1 MDKNRPTG
9 RQKNVTGG
17 SSSVNKTGS
26 GLGTGPVGNVGS
38 HSNSSSSNHTQL
50 SGGTSPRRVGTRAG
64 GMGLGG
70 VAVLII
76 FFLIKSFLG
85 GGGGVSTGQSDL
97 YDFTGQTQSQTQDY
111 TSAAAANTQA
121 DMTVAEGARDK
132 RFNVIGNGEDTV
144 TIMVYLCGTDL
155 ESKSGMATND
165 LNEMLQADISDKVNL
180 IVYTGGCRAWKN
192 NVISSSK
199 NQIYQIK
206 DGKFICLESDMGSG
220 AMVDPATL
228 TSFIKYG
235 AKNFPADRMNLI
247 FWDHGGGSITGYG
260 YDEKNSSAGSMN
272 LAGIDTALSNAGIYY
287 DFIGFDTCLMATV
300 ENGLMLEKY
309 ADYMIASEETEPGVG
324 WYYTNWLT
332 KLSANTSMPTVE
344 IGKNIIDDFVDVC
357 NQKCR
362 GQKTTLS
369 IVDLAELKATVPDEL
384 TDFARSTNDLIK
396 NDGYKKVANARRNT
410 REFAQSSKIDQIDLI
425 HFCENIGN
433 SEGSDLANALE
444 GAIKYNRTSASM
456 TDAHGLAIYFPYQK
470 TGKVSNALNLFKKI
484 GMDNEYSKCIQQ
496 FASTEVT
503 GQMAAGGASNPYS
516 SLTGSLIGGGS
527 TSAPSGGNSDMIM
540 SLLGGMLGSG
550 GSSGTSASSYG
561 FDPSVLDLFMGRDIS
576 NEETAD
582 YVSQNYL
589 DANNLVWTQADG
601 TYKIVMDEDQW
612 DLVQDVELNVFVD
625 DGEGYIDLGIDNVFD
640 FDDDGALIGEYDG
653 TWIALDGQVVPYY
666 HMDTID
672 YSDSYT
678 ITGYVPCFLNG
689 ERAELLLTFDSQNPN
704 GYIAGA
710 RFVYTQGET
719 DAVAKNIE
727 EVKAGDIVE
736 PICDY
741 YTYDGTYSDSYKLDA
756 KITLSAK
763 TQISNVKIADSPTQA
778 TYRFTDIYNQKY
790 WTPVIP

>member
-9 RQKNVTGG
+9 REKNVTDG
-17 SSSVNKTGS
+17 SSSVNKKGS
-26 GLGTGPVGNVGS
+26 GLGTGPVGNVNS
-38 HSNSSSSNHTQL
+38 HSGSSQSGGHTQL
-50 SGGTSPRRVGTRAG
+50 SGGGSGKKAGTRAG
-64 GMGLGG
+64 LGMGG
-70 VAVLII
+70 VAVLVIM
-76 FFLIKSFLG
+76 FLLKSFFG
-85 GGGGVSTGQSDL
+85 GGGSISTDQADL
-97 YDFTGQTQSQTQDY
+97 YDLTGQTQTQDTY
-111 TSAAAANTQA
+111 TSASTSTTQA
-121 DMTVAEGARDK
+121 DMTVAAGARDK
-132 RFNVIGNGEDTV
+132 RFTVKGNGQDTV
-144 TIMVYLCGTDL
+144 TIMVYMCGTDL

-165 LNEMLQADISDKVNL
+165 LNEMLQANLSDKVNL
-180 IVYTGGCRAWKN
+180 IVYTGGCKAWKN
-192 NVISSSK
+192 NVISSSR

-206 DGKFICLESDMGSG
+206 DGKFVCLESDMDTG

-228 TSFIKYG
+228 TAFIKYG

-272 LAGIDTALSNAGIYY
+272 LAGIDTALRDAGIYY

-300 ENGLMLEKY
+300 ENGLMLENY

-369 IVDLAELKATVPDEL
+369 VVDLAELKATVPDEL
-384 TDFARSTNDLIK
+384 TTFAKSTNDLIK
-396 NDGYKKVANARRNT
+396 NDGYKKVASARKNT

-433 SEGSDLANALE
+433 AEGRSLAEALE
-444 GAIKYNRTSASM
+444 GAIKYNRTSSSM

-470 TGKVSNALNLFKKI
+470 TGKVSSALNLFKKI

-496 FASTEVT
+496 FASVETT
-503 GQMAAGGASNPYS
+503 GQMAAGGTANPYS
-516 SLTGSLIGGGS
+516 SLAGSLIGGGS
-527 TSAPSGGNSDMIM
+527 VNASSGGSSDMIM
-540 SLLGGMLGSG
+540 SMLSGMLGG
-550 GSSGTSASSYG
+550 TSSSSSASSYG
-561 FDPSVLDLFMGRDIS
+561 FDASVLDLFAGRDIS
-576 NEETAD
+576 DEQTAA
-582 YVSQNYL
+582 YVSNNFL
-589 DANNLVWTQADG
+589 DVNNLKWVSAG
-601 TYKIVMDEDQW
+601 SGNKIIMPEDQW

-625 DGEGYIDLGIDNVFD
+625 DGEGYIDLGMDNVFD
-640 FDDDGALIGEYDG
+640 FDDDGNLIGEYDG
-653 TWIALDGQVVPYY
+653 TWLALDGQVVPYY
-666 HMDTID
+666 HMDTVD
-672 YSDSYT
+672 YSNSYT

-689 ERAELLLTFDSQNPN
+689 ERAELLLTFDSENPK

-710 RFVYTQGET
+710 RFVYTSGET
-719 DAVAKNIE
+719 EAVAKNIE
-727 EVKAGDIVE
+727 EVKAGDVVE

-741 YTYDGTYSDSYKLDA
+741 YTYDGKYSDSYLLDA
-756 KITLSAK
+756 KITLTDN
-763 TQISNVKIADSPTQA
+763 TQISNVRIEGSPTRA

>member
-97 YDFTGQTQSQTQDY
+97 YDFTEQTQSQTQDNIC
-111 TSAAAANTQA
+111 AAAANTQA

-410 REFAQSSKIDQIDLI
+410 QGKSR
-425 HFCENIGN
+425 GN
-433 SEGSDLANALE
+433 N
-444 GAIKYNRTSASM
+444 
-456 TDAHGLAIYFPYQK
+456 
-470 TGKVSNALNLFKKI
+470 
-484 GMDNEYSKCIQQ
+484 
-496 FASTEVT
+496 
-503 GQMAAGGASNPYS
+503 
-516 SLTGSLIGGGS
+516 
-527 TSAPSGGNSDMIM
+527 
-540 SLLGGMLGSG
+540 
-550 GSSGTSASSYG
+550 
-561 FDPSVLDLFMGRDIS
+561 
-576 NEETAD
+576 
-582 YVSQNYL
+582 
-589 DANNLVWTQADG
+589 
-601 TYKIVMDEDQW
+601 
-612 DLVQDVELNVFVD
+612 
-625 DGEGYIDLGIDNVFD
+625 
-640 FDDDGALIGEYDG
+640 
-653 TWIALDGQVVPYY
+653 
-666 HMDTID
+666 
-672 YSDSYT
+672 
-678 ITGYVPCFLNG
+678 
-689 ERAELLLTFDSQNPN
+689 
-704 GYIAGA
+704 
-710 RFVYTQGET
+710 
-719 DAVAKNIE
+719 
-727 EVKAGDIVE
+727 
-736 PICDY
+736 
-741 YTYDGTYSDSYKLDA
+741 
-756 KITLSAK
+756 
-763 TQISNVKIADSPTQA
+763 
-778 TYRFTDIYNQKY
+778 
-790 WTPVIP
+790 

>member
-9 RQKNVTGG
+9 REKHVTEG
-17 SSSVNKTGS
+17 SSSVNKKGS
-26 GLGTGPVGNVGS
+26 GLGTGPVGNVSS
-38 HSNSSSSNHTQL
+38 HSNSSHTQL
-50 SGGTSPRRVGTRAG
+50 SGGGSARRSGTRG
-64 GMGLGG
+64 VGMGG
-70 VAVLII
+70 AAILII

-85 GGGGVSTGQSDL
+85 GGGDISTDQTGL
-97 YDFTGQTQSQTQDY
+97 YDLTGQTQTQDSY
-111 TSAAAANTQA
+111 VSTSTNTTQA

-132 RFNVIGNGEDTV
+132 RFTVKGNGQDTV

-165 LNEMLQADISDKVNL
+165 LNEMLKANISDKVNL
-180 IVYTGGCRAWKN
+180 IVYTGGCKSWKN

-206 DGKFICLESDMGSG
+206 DGKFICLESDMGNG

-228 TSFIKYG
+228 TSFINYG
-235 AKNFPADRMNLI
+235 AKNFPADRMDLI
-247 FWDHGGGSITGYG
+247 LWDHGGGSITGYG

-272 LAGIDTALSNAGIYY
+272 LAGLDTALSNAGIYY

-324 WYYTNWLT
+324 WYYTDWLT

-369 IVDLAELKATVPDEL
+369 VVDLAELKATVPDQL
-384 TDFARSTNDLIK
+384 TEFAKSTNDLIK
-396 NDGYKKVANARRNT
+396 NDGYKTVSNARKNT
-410 REFAQSSKIDQIDLI
+410 REFAQSSKIDQIDLV

-433 SEGSDLANALE
+433 QEGKDLADALK
-444 GAIKYNRTSASM
+444 GAIKYNRTSSNM
-456 TDAHGLAIYFPYQK
+456 SDAHGLAIYFPYQK

-484 GMDNEYSKCIQQ
+484 GMDSEYSKCIQQ
-496 FASTEVT
+496 FASTET
-503 GQMAAGGASNPYS
+503 AGQMAAGGTSNPYS
-516 SLTGSLIGGGS
+516 SLTGSLLGGGS
-527 TSAPSGGNSDMIM
+527 VNAPSGGSSDAIM
-540 SLLGGMLGSG
+540 SMLSGMLGGS
-550 GSSGTSASSYG
+550 GSSSGSASSYG
-561 FDPSVLDLFMGRDIS
+561 FDASVLDLFMGRDIS
-576 NEETAD
+576 DQETAD
-582 YVSQNYL
+582 YISDNYL
-589 DANNLVWTQADG
+589 DVNNIKWTSEGG
-601 TYKIVMDEDQW
+601 TNKLIMSEDQW

-625 DGEGYIDLGIDNVFD
+625 DGEGYIDLGMDNVFE
-640 FDDDGALIGEYDG
+640 FDDDGNLIGEYDG
-653 TWIALDGQVVPYY
+653 TWLAIDGQVVPYY
-666 HMDTID
+666 HMDTVD

-689 ERAELLLTFDSQNPN
+689 ERAELLFTFDSANPD
-704 GYIAGA
+704 GYISGA
-710 RFVYTQGET
+710 RYVYTNGET

-727 EVKAGDIVE
+727 EVKAGDVIE

-741 YTYDGTYSDSYKLDA
+741 YTYDGEYSDSYLLDA
-756 KITLSAK
+756 KITLTSN
-763 TQISNVKIADSPTQA
+763 TQISNVKIAGSPTQA